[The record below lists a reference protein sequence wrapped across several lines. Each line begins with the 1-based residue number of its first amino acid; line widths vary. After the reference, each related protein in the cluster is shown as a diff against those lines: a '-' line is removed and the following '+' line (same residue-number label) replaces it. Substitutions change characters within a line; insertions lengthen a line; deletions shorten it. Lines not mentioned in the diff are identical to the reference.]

1 MLYYIPQFGK
11 IRSEWY
17 GFDRIIYFRNKW
29 PMVQITK
36 RGLPFVFYLDEIL
49 VVDQG
54 SKTR

>member
-11 IRSEWY
+11 IKSEWY

-29 PMVQITK
+29 SMVQITK